1 MSKLIYPEI
10 ILKKG
15 REAAL
20 LRGHPWVFSGAIDAI
35 KGKPGAGDIV
45 LAKDSGGK
53 PLALGFFNSRTDIAL
68 RILTRNCEEKITPYF
83 WQSRLNAAYKLRQR
97 IINEQTNAYR
107 LINAE
112 GDGFPGLIVD
122 VYGSTLVLSIAT
134 AGMEKQKKH
143 ILDALISQLK
153 PERIYEKS
161 EGRSRSLEG
170 LETRIGFVSGDN
182 ETGLVEIMENG
193 LKFEVDF
200 VGGQKT
206 GFFLDQRINREKIGA
221 LSRDASIL
229 NCFSYTGAF
238 SVYCAEGG
246 AKRVVSLDISKP
258 ACVTA
263 KRNLQLNWFSTEDY
277 PVIETDVFDY
287 LRDTQECFD
296 MIILD
301 PPAFAQAKKDV
312 AKAARGYKEINLQ
325 AIKHLAR
332 GGILATFSCS
342 NFIEEDLFGKIVLG
356 ATRDAGTDLQLV
368 TKLAAGPDHPV
379 LLGHPEGHYLKGLL
393 LVKKN

>member
-1 MSKLIYPEI
+1 MA
-10 ILKKG
+10 KG

-20 LRGHPWVFSGAIDAI
+20 LRGHPWVFSGAIAAV
-35 KGKPGAGDIV
+35 KGKPAAGDIV
-45 LAKDSGGK
+45 LAKDSGGE
-53 PLALGFFNSRTDIAL
+53 PLALGFFNPRTDIAL
-68 RILTRNCEEKITPYF
+68 RILTKNCEEKITPYF
-83 WQSRLNAAYKLRQR
+83 WQSLLLAACKLRHR

-122 VYGSTLVLSIAT
+122 VYGSTLVLSIAI
-134 AGMEKQKKH
+134 AGMEKQKNH

-153 PERIYEKS
+153 PARIYEKS

-200 VGGQKT
+200 VTGQKT
-206 GFFLDQRINREKIGA
+206 GFFLDQRVNRERIGA

-238 SVYCAEGG
+238 SAYCAEGG

-263 KRNLQLNWFSTEDY
+263 RRNLQLNWFSPEDY
-277 PVIETDVFDY
+277 PIIEADVFTY
-287 LRDTQECFD
+287 LRNTQECFD

-301 PPAFAQAKKDV
+301 PPAFAKAKKDV

-325 AIKHLAR
+325 AIKHLVR

-356 ATRDAGTDLQLV
+356 ATRDAGADLQLV
-368 TKLAAGPDHPV
+368 TRLAAGPDHPV

>member
-1 MSKLIYPEI
+1 MSKMIYPEI
-10 ILKKG
+10 ILAKG

-20 LRGHPWVFSGAIDAI
+20 LRGHPWVFSGAIAAI

-45 LAKDSGGK
+45 LAKDSGGE
-53 PLALGFFNSRTDIAL
+53 PLALGFFNPRTDIAL
-68 RILTRNCEEKITPYF
+68 RILTKNCEEKITPYF
-83 WQSRLNAAYKLRQR
+83 WQSLLLAACKLRHR

-122 VYGSTLVLSIAT
+122 VYGSTLVLSIAI
-134 AGMEKQKKH
+134 AGMEKQKNH

-153 PERIYEKS
+153 PARIYEKS

-200 VGGQKT
+200 VTGQKT
-206 GFFLDQRINREKIGA
+206 GFFLDQRVNRERIGA

-238 SVYCAEGG
+238 SAYCAEGG

-263 KRNLQLNWFSTEDY
+263 RRNLQLNWFSPEDY
-277 PVIETDVFDY
+277 PIIEADVFTY
-287 LRDTQECFD
+287 LRNTQECFD

-301 PPAFAQAKKDV
+301 PPAFAKAKKDV

-342 NFIEEDLFGKIVLG
+342 NFIEEDLFCKIILG
-356 ATRDAGTDLQLV
+356 ATRDAGADLQLV

>member
-1 MSKLIYPEI
+1 MIYPEM

-35 KGKPGAGDIV
+35 KGKPDAGDIV
-45 LAKDSGGK
+45 LVKDSGGK
-53 PLALGFFNSRTDIAL
+53 PLALGFFNPRTDIAL
-68 RILTRNCEEKITPYF
+68 RILTRNCEGKITSNF
-83 WQSRLNAAYKLRQR
+83 WQNRLHVACKLRQI

-122 VYGSTLVLSIAT
+122 VYGSSLMLSIAT
-134 AGMEKQKKH
+134 AGMEKQKNH

-153 PERIYEKS
+153 PARIYEKS

-170 LETRIGFVSGDN
+170 LEIRIGFVFGDN
-182 ETGLVEIMENG
+182 EAGIVEIMENG

-200 VGGQKT
+200 ARGQKT

-238 SVYCAEGG
+238 SVYCAQGG

-258 ACVTA
+258 ACITA
-263 KRNLQLNWFSTEDY
+263 KRNLQLNWFSTEDH
-277 PVIETDVFDY
+277 PVVEADVFDY
-287 LRDTQECFD
+287 LRNTQECFD

-342 NFIEEDLFGKIVLG
+342 NFIEEDLFSKIVLG
-356 ATRDAGTDLQLV
+356 AARDADADLQLL
-368 TKLAAGPDHPV
+368 TRLAAGPDHPV

-393 LVKKN
+393 LVRKN

>member
-1 MSKLIYPEI
+1 MSKMIYPEI

-20 LRGHPWVFSGAIDAI
+20 LRGHPWVFSGAIAAI
-35 KGKPGAGDIV
+35 KGKPDAGDIV
-45 LAKDSGGK
+45 LAKDSSGK
-53 PLALGFFNSRTDIAL
+53 PLALGFFNPRTDIAF
-68 RILTRNCEEKITPYF
+68 RILTRNCEEEITPYF
-83 WQSRLNAAYKLRQR
+83 WQNRLQAACKLRQR

-134 AGMEKQKKH
+134 AGMEKQKNH

-153 PERIYEKS
+153 PARIYEKS

-200 VGGQKT
+200 ASGQKT

-221 LSRDASIL
+221 LSHDANIL

-263 KRNLQLNWFSTEDY
+263 KRNLQLNWFSTEDH
-277 PVIETDVFDY
+277 PVIEADVFDY
-287 LRDTQECFD
+287 LRNTQECFD

-301 PPAFAQAKKDV
+301 PPAFAKTKKDV

-325 AIKHLAR
+325 AIKHLVA

-342 NFIEEDLFGKIVLG
+342 NFIEEDLFCKIVLG
-356 ATRDAGTDLQLV
+356 AARDAGADLQFV
-368 TKLAAGPDHPV
+368 TRLAAGPDHPV